1 MGKILIIK
9 GADFS
14 AVAVD
19 KAGPI
24 INKVSITV
32 VASPSGGGTT
42 TGSGNYAE
50 GSQVTISATPSSG
63 YSFVQWNDGNTNAT
77 RTIIVGSSA
86 KTYTAIFEVSGE
98 MTPIWSNAHGFIY
111 TTDNKWYGHGC
122 AAATGYNVTT
132 GQVVKVSILNNTQYT
147 STSDPSLIRYRHYAV
162 ATKSGTDKPE
172 GNTTGVDI
180 GFIKAYKTLESK
192 TAPTQGSETYTI
204 TENGVLVVHHYDDQE
219 VKVEL
224 VQ

>member
-14 AVAVD
+14 AVAVGKTD
-19 KAGPI
+19 PS

-50 GSQVTISATPSSG
+50 GSQVTISAIPSSG
-63 YSFVQWNDGNTNAT
+63 YAFVQWNDGNTNAT

-86 KTYTAIFEVSGE
+86 KTYTAIFEVSSE
-98 MTPIWSNAHGFIY
+98 MTPIWSNAQGFFY
-111 TTDNKWYGHGC
+111 AENNKWYGHKW

-132 GQVVKVSILNNTQYT
+132 GQVVKVSILNNTHYI
-147 STSDPSLIRYRHYAV
+147 SDSGLIRYKHYAV
-162 ATKSGTDKPE
+162 ATKSGTEKPE
-172 GNTTGVDI
+172 SDIKGVDV
-180 GFIKAYKTLESK
+180 GFIKAYKTLNVN
-192 TAPTQGSETYTI
+192 TAPVQGSETYTI
-204 TENGVLVVHHYDDQE
+204 TENGVLVVHHYDDQNI
-219 VKVEL
+219 KVEL